1 MAQTTANNS
10 VEVKSSGRWMI
21 VVAAI
26 IIQMCLGAVY
36 AFSVLVPPL
45 EKEFGWTRVE
55 TSPAFT
61 IALLVFALS
70 MIPAGRLQDRR
81 GPKLVAVMG
90 GILLG
95 LGLVLS
101 SFTSSLMWLYLS
113 YGLIGGLGIG
123 LTYVTPITTCVK
135 WFPDKKGLISG
146 LAVFGFGAGSI
157 VFAPLW
163 TYLIEATGWRYT
175 LLATGVLFAALVIP
189 SAQLLKSC
197 PEGYTPPNWKPSV
210 TAKPVKN
217 LGPAQMLRTTA
228 FFLIWASYWFGTTAG
243 LMMIG
248 HAKTAATD
256 FASIEA
262 VLASLVVSILGLFN
276 AFGRI
281 LWGFLG
287 DKYGRAKVLTLVFV
301 VCTTGLFMLALIYA
315 QAAFMLG
322 VILVGLSFGGLL
334 AIYPALTSDYY
345 GTKNLGVNYGIVFT
359 AYGAGAVLGP
369 IMAGY
374 FKTFANSYL
383 PSFYIAG
390 ALALAGIILSL
401 FIKPFA
407 SKIS

>member
-1 MAQTTANNS
+1 MQWTTPSN
-10 VEVKSSGRWMI
+10 VIQKKPYGRWMI

-45 EKEFGWTRVE
+45 ETEFGWTRVE

-81 GPKLVAVMG
+81 GPRLVAVVG
-90 GILLG
+90 GVLLG
-95 LGLVLS
+95 LGVILS
-101 SFTSSLMWLYLS
+101 SFTSSLIWLYVS
-113 YGLIGGLGIG
+113 YGIIGGLGIG

-163 TYLIEATGWRYT
+163 TYLIGAIGWRSN
-175 LLATGVLFAALVIP
+175 LLLTGILFAALIVP
-189 SAQLLKSC
+189 SAQLLKN
-197 PEGYTPPNWKPSV
+197 PPQGYSPPNWKPSAK
-210 TAKPVKN
+210 AKPVKDV
-217 LGPAQMLRTTA
+217 GPGRMLSTVA

-248 HAKTAATD
+248 HAKTAALE
-256 FASIEA
+256 FAQLENA
-262 VLASLVVSILGLFN
+262 LATLIVSILGLFN

-281 LWGFLG
+281 MWGFLG
-287 DKYGRAKVLTLVFV
+287 DKFGRTRMLTLVFV
-301 VCTTGLFMLALIYA
+301 VCAAGLLTLALVYA
-315 QAAFMLG
+315 QAAFILG
-322 VILVGLSFGGLL
+322 IMLVGLSFGGLL

-345 GTKNLGVNYGIVFT
+345 GTKSLGVNYGIVFT

-374 FKTFANSYL
+374 FKTYSGSYL
-383 PSFYIAG
+383 NSFYIAG

-401 FIKPFA
+401 LIKRFA
-407 SKIS
+407 SKI

>member
-1 MAQTTANNS
+1 
-10 VEVKSSGRWMI
+10 MI

-36 AFSVLVPPL
+36 AFSVLVLPL
-45 EKEFGWTRVE
+45 ETEFGWTRVE

-61 IALLVFALS
+61 VALLVFALS
-70 MIPAGRLQDRR
+70 MIPAGRLQDKR
-81 GPKLVAVMG
+81 GPRLVAVMG

-95 LGLVLS
+95 LGVILS
-101 SFTSSLMWLYLS
+101 SFTDSLLWLYLS

-135 WFPDKKGLISG
+135 WFPDKRGVISG

-163 TYLIEATGWRYT
+163 TFLIEAMGWRYT
-175 LLATGVLFAALVIP
+175 LLATGILFAALVLP
-189 SAQLLKSC
+189 SAQLLKN
-197 PEGYTPPNWKPSV
+197 PPHGYSPPNWKPALSV
-210 TAKPVKN
+210 KPMKDV
-217 LGPAQMLRTTA
+217 GPAQMLRTVA

-248 HAKTAATD
+248 HAKTAAIE
-256 FASIEA
+256 FAQLDN

-287 DKYGRAKVLTLVFV
+287 DRFGRARVLILVFA
-301 VCTTGLFMLALIYA
+301 VCATGLFMLALIYA
-315 QAAFMLG
+315 QAAFILG

-334 AIYPALTSDYY
+334 AIFPALTSDYY
-345 GTKNLGVNYGIVFT
+345 GTKSLGVNYGIVFT

-374 FKTFANSYL
+374 FKTFSNSYL

-390 ALALAGIILSL
+390 VLALVGIILSL
-401 FIKPFA
+401 LIKRFA
-407 SKIS
+407 SKIP